1 MNRQHAVAEPEQ
13 RDEHATEWAHRELNT
28 MPIAVTQTDTPQ
40 AMLLI
45 DGCDT
50 LSSFPTSANPRDTS
64 QSTSWVS
71 FQPYQQRAGFAGC
84 NHGQGSGLP
93 EEVEQELAEA
103 ELRHAVARY
112 EILEKAKA
120 FSPSSHPRIVDAPCM
135 DPVMGSTITDYGGES
150 GPSNALMHSH
160 QLFNHDPIPNDSG
173 SMQVFNLGVWPTQQI
188 PDTTFDLNP
197 SQDGVHDPDQMSIT
211 FPNIHVDNSSA
222 HYQAMYRGP
231 FTETSMLLRTPPY
244 NRMIPILDT
253 GDQANNGSFLEAT
266 NPCHSTQ
273 SVLTP
278 QGVRSVAVDADD
290 LEINPIDDAA
300 YNMTSP
306 LTVTPWNGN
315 IASHQGH
322 PFVAVIERSQEAMI
336 SMIYEL
342 VERLR
347 SFLDFTEPLHVRR
360 FSSSFSFPPVLWSYS
375 LSIIKWQKA
384 IGSLWPSLK
393 DDLYFHKEYHIHTM
407 RPISLKS
414 LDHMDYFGDYFSV
427 ALLLNIWYEELLA
440 MDKNPIMRSSAKD
453 HFQSAL
459 ADRILHIYRSLFPTS
474 TVGKASRTE
483 GLDGQAIA
491 LSLFPSTTGLLPSH
505 IRHLPMGDIALAIL
519 PHRKISICAYEN
531 LPAEKA
537 DPRCRKPPKHPFP
550 MLKAYVPAQ
559 LFVIL
564 GLDIHMQVSST
575 DSQWME
581 PVELCIR
588 KHLGNYDAGFQKE
601 ILDFSP
607 YTVSIGTKALFND
620 VNRFPTEEG
629 LGHQIRASWDGK
641 GRTLL
646 PRIIE
651 FSIRYCTMLI
661 RFVRL
666 WSLLQKRE
674 VTLAEFVMENRDL
687 EDKYFQ
693 VLVDDSE
700 SPRARL
706 VPVVMSWVSTLGHS
720 VDSEV
725 VQSFLQ
731 FLHIREEAPGF
742 GRTIGGLNTAGF
754 LA

>member
-1 MNRQHAVAEPEQ
+1 MNKNAYRTPVQKFTCNVRTKFVDFAYSCF
-13 RDEHATEWAHRELNT
+13 
-28 MPIAVTQTDTPQ
+28 TD
-40 AMLLI
+40 
-45 DGCDT
+45 
-50 LSSFPTSANPRDTS
+50 
-64 QSTSWVS
+64 V
-71 FQPYQQRAGFAGC
+71 
-84 NHGQGSGLP
+84 P
-93 EEVEQELAEA
+93 EEFDDIRL
-103 ELRHAVARY
+103 L
-112 EILEKAKA
+112 LESDFAIKR
-120 FSPSSHPRIVDAPCM
+120 FGFTLPT
-135 DPVMGSTITDYGGES
+135 TI
-150 GPSNALMHSH
+150 
-160 QLFNHDPIPNDSG
+160 
-173 SMQVFNLGVWPTQQI
+173 
-188 PDTTFDLNP
+188 
-197 SQDGVHDPDQMSIT
+197 
-211 FPNIHVDNSSA
+211 DN
-222 HYQAMYRGP
+222 
-231 FTETSMLLRTPPY
+231 
-244 NRMIPILDT
+244 
-253 GDQANNGSFLEAT
+253 
-266 NPCHSTQ
+266 
-273 SVLTP
+273 V
-278 QGVRSVAVDADD
+278 
-290 LEINPIDDAA
+290 
-300 YNMTSP
+300 
-306 LTVTPWNGN
+306 
-315 IASHQGH
+315 
-322 PFVAVIERSQEAMI
+322 ERSEEAMI
-336 SMIYEL
+336 DMIYDL

-347 SFLDFTEPLHVRR
+347 SFLDFMEPLHVRR

-407 RPISLKS
+407 RAISLKS

-564 GLDIHMQVSST
+564 GLDIDMQVSST

-620 VNRFPTEEG
+620 VNRFPTEES
-629 LGHQIRASWDGK
+629 LGHQIRASWNSK

-661 RFVRL
+661 WFVRL

-700 SPRARL
+700 SSRARL

-731 FLHIREEAPGF
+731 SLHIREEAPGF